1 MSARLVAF
9 VVWAAVAACAA
20 YWGLRLIVTPRPV
33 PSQAQSVSMSAA
45 QRGDMARLFA
55 VAPVAN
61 AAPVEPGLAARFK
74 LIGVMAPQD
83 ADAGRE
89 QGVALISIDDKP
101 PRAYRVGARVDQSLV
116 LQSVAKRS
124 AAIGPASGAVA
135 VQLELP
141 APALPATGSLT
152 PASAIL
158 SAGTLP
164 SGPVAPPPPPGPG
177 IASPPVAPPGA
188 APPGAGM
195 PASPPPA
202 DAAAGMPAPGAPSAI
217 DAANDPA
224 NRR

>member
-20 YWGLRLIVTPRPV
+20 FWGLRLLVTPRSV
-33 PSQAQSVSMSAA
+33 PTQAQSVSLSAA

-55 VAPVAN
+55 AAPVAS
-61 AAPVEPGLAARFK
+61 ATPSEPSLAARFK
-74 LIGVMAPQD
+74 LVGVMAPKD

-101 PRAYRVGARVDQSLV
+101 PRAYRVGARVDQALV
-116 LQSVAKRS
+116 LQAVAKRS
-124 AAIGPASGAVA
+124 ASIGPAQGATA

-141 APALPATGSLT
+141 APAMPATGSL
-152 PASAIL
+152 PRAEAIL
-158 SAGTLP
+158 GAGTLP
-164 SGPVAPPPPPGPG
+164 AGSASGSIQP
-177 IASPPVAPPGA
+177 SPPAQPPNLGSSNPAGTGA
-188 APPGAGM
+188 
-195 PASPPPA
+195 
-202 DAAAGMPAPGAPSAI
+202 PAPGSPSAI

>member
-45 QRGDMARLFA
+45 QRGDIAKLFA
-55 VAPVAN
+55 EAPTAS
-61 AAPVEPGLAARFK
+61 ATQVEPGLAARFK
-74 LIGVMAPQD
+74 LVGVMAPKD

-101 PRAYRVGARVDQSLV
+101 PRAYRVGARVDQALV

-124 AAIGPASGAVA
+124 AAIGPVSGAA
-135 VQLELP
+135 ALQLELP
-141 APALPATGSLT
+141 APAPPATGSL
-152 PASAIL
+152 PRAEAIL
-158 SAGTLP
+158 GAGTLP
-164 SGPVAPPPPPGPG
+164 AGPVAAPMP
-177 IASPPVAPPGA
+177 PPVAPLSV
-188 APPGAGM
+188 APPAIGMPPNPPPSDPGAGM
-195 PASPPPA
+195 PT
-202 DAAAGMPAPGAPSAI
+202 PGSPSAI
-217 DAANDPA
+217 DAANDPS